1 MLLLISE
8 EQSKV
13 RVEFIFSNLKYVF
26 LKLGL
31 TKFVVLRIWEL
42 GLEVINC

>member
-1 MLLLISE
+1 LISE

-13 RVEFIFSNLKYVF
+13 RVGFIFSNLKYVF

-31 TKFVVLRIWEL
+31 TKVVGCEFWGL
-42 GLEVINC
+42 GLILCCCS